1 MCYRDVVWFDPQQT
15 DPIVKING
23 YSFIIGPSYWD
34 SFNNYP
40 KGTKLTA
47 PFSFGNRSSEFYQNL
62 QSAASTACTIV
73 DRENVEFFELGN
85 QPDLLPSGERYNDI
99 SEFASAYQS
108 SEKTISDAVTQA
120 CPTFSDVKFF
130 GPSFS
135 GPANGYNK
143 RRSICS

>member
-1 MCYRDVVWFDPQQT
+1 MVRSPANH
-15 DPIVKING
+15 PIVKVNG
-23 YSFIIGPSYWD
+23 YSFIVGPSYWD

-40 KGTKLTA
+40 KGTKLTV

-85 QPDLLPSGERYNDI
+85 EPDLLPSGERYDDI

-108 SEKTISDAVTQA
+108 SEKMISDAVTQA

-130 GPSFS
+130 RTNPSAV
-135 GPANGYNK
+135 PPMATTK
-143 RRSICS
+143 AQHLQLA